1 MLELL
6 KIGGVELC
14 WKLVLVL
21 LLVLLRDLV
30 VANQTKSFKSP
41 KSPTIAII
49 GLIDITAVRKWLLV
63 IMLVVVLTRLGKIS
77 QS

>member
-1 MLELL
+1 MLE
-6 KIGGVELC
+6 IGVGVELY

-21 LLVLLRDLV
+21 LLMLLCGLV
-30 VANQTKSFKSP
+30 VANQIPSP

-63 IMLVVVLTRLGKIS
+63 IMLVVALTRLGKIS